1 MTDLLNQ
8 YLERFTT
15 LGPKERENI
24 LRELD
29 IRQYVKGTTLVEQ
42 GEVSSTCYFVLRGCV
57 RQYAIDE
64 DGNENTSEF
73 YNEEQAVASMNRR
86 DPDKGSDWYL
96 TCLEDCVL
104 VVGDLAAEKGMF
116 ERHAQLESMVR
127 LMMEEYLARMQREF
141 AAFIAAAPEERYRK
155 MLRERPNLTERV
167 PQHQLASYLGMTP
180 ESLSRIKKRIRTP

>member
-73 YNEEQAVASMNRR
+73 Y
-86 DPDKGSDWYL
+86 
-96 TCLEDCVL
+96 
-104 VVGDLAAEKGMF
+104 
-116 ERHAQLESMVR
+116 
-127 LMMEEYLARMQREF
+127 
-141 AAFIAAAPEERYRK
+141 
-155 MLRERPNLTERV
+155 TE
-167 PQHQLASYLGMTP
+167 
-180 ESLSRIKKRIRTP
+180 